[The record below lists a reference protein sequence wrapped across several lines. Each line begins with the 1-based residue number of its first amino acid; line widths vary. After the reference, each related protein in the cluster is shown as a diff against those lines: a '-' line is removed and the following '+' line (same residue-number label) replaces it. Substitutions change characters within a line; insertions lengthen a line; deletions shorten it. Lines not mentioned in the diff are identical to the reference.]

1 MSQYYFY
8 TSNIFLPALGT
19 NLLAW
24 SVEVL
29 ADLLGYCL
37 LSYDFLLSMHLVMTV
52 QSSTVQHNNTGG
64 DGLCGHHSPRL
75 PRRGGGAR
83 QAGHGRIQAGV
94 VEGSSVPCILST
106 NTFNSFIHHS
116 VIY

>member
-1 MSQYYFY
+1 M
-8 TSNIFLPALGT
+8 

-52 QSSTVQHNNTGG
+52 QYRTVQSSTVQEYIISQVVMVSAGITPLVYLAGAEELAKLVTGG
-64 DGLCGHHSPRL
+64 S
-75 PRRGGGAR
+75 RR
-83 QAGHGRIQAGV
+83 
-94 VEGSSVPCILST
+94 E
-106 NTFNSFIHHS
+106 
-116 VIY
+116 

>member
-1 MSQYYFY
+1 M
-8 TSNIFLPALGT
+8 

-52 QSSTVQHNNTGG
+52 QYRTVQSSTVQEYIISQVVMVSAGITPLVYLAGAEELAKLLGRRPSHLTAVAELSPGG
-64 DGLCGHHSPRL
+64 DS
-75 PRRGGGAR
+75 
-83 QAGHGRIQAGV
+83 
-94 VEGSSVPCILST
+94 
-106 NTFNSFIHHS
+106 
-116 VIY
+116 